1 MKNASVVVT
10 GLTKKFDVMK
20 QSLTVLENLNFEIK
34 QGEFVSIVGESG
46 SGKSTL
52 LNILALLDNSFEGQ
66 YELAG
71 LDITKLK
78 DRQLSL
84 LRRDKIGFIFQ
95 DFMLL
100 PNLTVEQNILLQMEY
115 LTPVQQ
121 NKVTVDYV
129 EFLLQKV
136 GLRERRNYLPAQ
148 LSGGQ
153 KQRVAIARALLNQP
167 DIIVADEPTGALD
180 SKTSVQILE
189 LLQKFN
195 ESGQTVIMVTHSEK
209 LAKQTD
215 RQLLIHNRSIDEVT
229 K

>member
-1 MKNASVVVT
+1 MTSSSIVIT
-10 GLTKKFDVMK
+10 GLTKKFNVMK
-20 QSLTVLENLNFEIK
+20 QSLMVLDDLNFEIK
-34 QGEFVSIVGESG
+34 QGEFVAIVGESG

-52 LNILALLDNSFEGQ
+52 LNILALLDNSFAGK

-71 LDITKLK
+71 MDVTTLK

-100 PNLTVEQNILLQMEY
+100 PNLTVEQNILLQLEY
-115 LTPVQQ
+115 LTVAQQ
-121 NKVTVDYV
+121 KQVTADYVDY
-129 EFLLQKV
+129 LLRKV
-136 GLRERRNYLPAQ
+136 GLTERRDYLPAQ

-153 KQRVAIARALLNQP
+153 KQRVAIARALLNRP

-180 SKTSVQILE
+180 SKISLHILA
-189 LLQKFN
+189 LLQEFN
-195 ESGQTVIMVTHSEK
+195 AAGQTVIMVTHSDK
-209 LAKQTD
+209 LAKLTQ
-215 RQLLIHNRSIDEVT
+215 RQLLIHDQSIDEVI

>member
-136 GLRERRNYLPAQ
+136 GLIE
-148 LSGGQ
+148 
-153 KQRVAIARALLNQP
+153 
-167 DIIVADEPTGALD
+167 
-180 SKTSVQILE
+180 
-189 LLQKFN
+189 
-195 ESGQTVIMVTHSEK
+195 
-209 LAKQTD
+209 
-215 RQLLIHNRSIDEVT
+215 
-229 K
+229 

>member
-1 MKNASVVVT
+1 
-10 GLTKKFDVMK
+10 MK

-136 GLRERRNYLPAQ
+136 GLIERINYLPAQ

-195 ESGQTVIMVTHSEK
+195 ESGQTVIVVTHSEK

>member
-136 GLRERRNYLPAQ
+136 GLIERINYLPAQ

-195 ESGQTVIMVTHSEK
+195 ESGQTVIVVTHSEK